1 VEKNFV
7 RIVVN
12 IGGKMMNP
20 FTKKAVEIIADI
32 PEGKVMTYGQ
42 IAAVARSPRAAR
54 QVVRV
59 LHTLS
64 EKYQLPWHR
73 VLNSKGCIGL
83 SGEHGQL
90 QRRLLEAEGIVFQ
103 QNGSINLRE
112 YGYEPLNFID
122 ERI

>member
-1 VEKNFV
+1 
-7 RIVVN
+7 
-12 IGGKMMNP
+12 MNP
-20 FTKKAVEIIADI
+20 FTKKAVEIITDI

-42 IAAVARSPRAAR
+42 IAAVAGSPRAAR

-83 SGEHGQL
+83 SGEHAQL

-103 QNGSINLRE
+103 QNGSLNLRE

-122 ERI
+122 EQI